1 MYPLSN
7 SDHEE
12 LLLSL
17 KIFTFCS
24 LTSRFKTHTGIR
36 KDLQYLQHF
45 ILRNYSAHTCTY
57 VNQHRCKNTNS
68 YLYMETLYI
77 KIACS
82 QIFVNIYIHHKD
94 DQRTM
99 NLIQWKVF
107 YAINAK

>member
-57 VNQHRCKNTNS
+57 ANQHRCKNTNS

-82 QIFVNIYIHHKD
+82 QIFVNIY
-94 DQRTM
+94 TS
-99 NLIQWKVF
+99 
-107 YAINAK
+107 